1 MDRRLDWIVRKG
13 ALAAALYFAI
23 VGGIDW
29 LQYVIAVC
37 VWWPLA
43 TNVWAVPVAA
53 PWRSAGPAPLPPTAA
68 MTFDLAVLGSMF
80 LAHWYWT
87 AFAYALACGCAAMT
101 EARATS
107 KP

>member
-1 MDRRLDWIVRKG
+1 MDLRLDWIIRKG
-13 ALAAALYFAI
+13 ALAAGLYLAI
-23 VGGIDW
+23 VGGIGW
-29 LQYVIAVC
+29 LQYMIAAS

-43 TNVWAVPVAA
+43 TNLWAVPVGAR
-53 PWRSAGPAPLPPTAA
+53 WRSAGPAPLPPTAA

-87 AFAYALACGCAAMT
+87 TFAYAVSCGVAALVH
-101 EARATS
+101 ASATS